1 MKLIATTAHPLRPT
15 LPLLG
20 LAFVLGSAMDAG
32 AQDARSGLW
41 NAIAREG
48 SARVIVRFTD
58 EPSKRRATPLARRT
72 QVRRAQ
78 REIVGR
84 LSGTR
89 YAMKRAFER
98 IPAVALEVGASAL
111 ARLERSPRVAEIFE
125 DRPHAPALADATF
138 SVQALSTWAAGVRG
152 KGQVV
157 AVLDTGVDSSHPFLR
172 NAVVHE
178 ACFSQSGDCPNGS
191 DTQTGPGAAAPCAF
205 AERACAHGTHVAGI
219 VAGRSAE
226 VWGVAPEASV
236 IAIQV
241 FSRSNDCRPG
251 ETTPCPR
258 TYTSDYIRALEYVG
272 RLREHYPIAAANLS
286 FAGGSFDSM
295 RECDERNPVAK
306 DAVDALR
313 AAGIAVIAAAGN
325 ARSSS
330 ELGSPACLSS
340 SISVGS
346 VDADGGISSF
356 SNHSTFLDLV
366 APGRSIESS
375 VPGGGFA
382 HKSGTSMAAPIVA
395 GAWALMR
402 QSDPHASVDLIHTA
416 FSMTGDQIEDPDNA
430 SFVPRIDIR
439 AANDFLEGNCACADD
454 VESFCDYPAYS
465 CRRTAPG
472 GYCDPNGDGD
482 FADADWVRGWDEFQ
496 SDCRAPEPE
505 PSREELARWLPK
517 ARSAPGSRGTRSV
530 GATLRAEGRR

>member
-1 MKLIATTAHPLRPT
+1 MKLT
-15 LPLLG
+15 LPLIA
-20 LAFVLGSAMDAG
+20 LALVLASTTEAF
-32 AQDARSGLW
+32 AQDTRSALW
-41 NAIAREG
+41 NSIAREG

-58 EPSKRRATPLARRT
+58 ETSKKRATHLARRV

-78 REIVGR
+78 REVVGR

-89 YAMKRAFER
+89 FAVKRAFER
-98 IPAVALEVGASAL
+98 IPAVVLEVGASAL
-111 ARLERSPRVAEIFE
+111 ARLERSPQVAEIFE
-125 DRPHAPALADATF
+125 DRAHAPALEDATF
-138 SVQALSTWAAGVRG
+138 SVQALSTWASGVRG
-152 KGQVV
+152 EGQVV
-157 AVLDTGVDSSHPFLR
+157 AVLDTGVDSSHPFLQD
-172 NAVVHE
+172 AVIHE

-191 DTQTGPGAAAPCAF
+191 DTQTGPGSAAPCSF

-219 VAGRSAE
+219 VAGRGVD
-226 VWGVAPEASV
+226 VWGVAPEAKV

-272 RLREHYPIAAANLS
+272 RLRDHYSIAAANLS
-286 FAGGSFDSM
+286 FAGGSFDST
-295 RECDERNPVAK
+295 RECDERNAVAK
-306 DAVDALR
+306 DAIDDLR
-313 AAGIAVIAAAGN
+313 DAGIAVIAAAGN

-375 VPGGGFA
+375 VPGGGYA
-382 HKSGTSMAAPIVA
+382 RKSGTSMAAPIVA

-416 FSMTGDQIEDPDNA
+416 FSMTGDQIDDPENA
-430 SFVPRIDIR
+430 SFVPLIDIR
-439 AANDFLEGNCACADD
+439 AAHDFLEGNCACADD

-472 GYCDPNGDGD
+472 GYCDPDGDGD
-482 FADADWVRGWDEFQ
+482 FADADWARGWDEFQ
-496 SDCRAPEPE
+496 SNCRTPEPK
-505 PSREELARWLPK
+505 PSRGEFAHWLPK
-517 ARSAPGSRGTRSV
+517 AGSAPGSRGTRRV
-530 GATLRAEGRR
+530 GATLRTEGRR